1 MTDIAARHHIYR
13 EGFEAGDPEAVKAAL
28 APDIVFNSPVSIK
41 PFRGRD
47 EAGFVLASVMQIFED
62 LRFVHE
68 LVSADRVGLIFEA
81 RIGGRTLQGIDYLRF
96 DEDGLICEFTVMIRP
111 LSAVVA
117 LQNQMAPR
125 FGVAPVALSA
135 AS

>member
-1 MTDIAARHHIYR
+1 MTDIAARHHTYR
-13 EGFEAGDPEAVKAAL
+13 EAFEAGDPEAVKAAL

-41 PFRGRD
+41 PFRGRED
-47 EAGFVLASVMQIFED
+47 AGFVLASVMQIFEG
-62 LRFVHE
+62 LHFVDE
-68 LVSADRVGLIFEA
+68 LVSTDRVGLIFEA
-81 RIGGRTLQGIDYLRF
+81 QIGGRTLQGIDYLRF